1 MQLEEKK
8 LSNRLGLVLDVETT
22 GLRPSSD
29 EMIEL
34 ALILFTYNSETGE
47 IINHIDQESFLRE
60 PMGLQARMN
69 YDQAFRIHG
78 IPFSSVEGKSFHD
91 EKIKSFIARADDIF
105 AHNASFDRSFL
116 YQLYPEVN
124 DQKWFCTMRNV
135 PWKQYGFDNSK
146 LLTLLQAHRITNFQ
160 THRALDDITYL
171 MELLRKR
178 GPAGQPYLKD
188 VIAKNPMKKYTPA
201 SLKSRV

>member
-1 MQLEEKK
+1 M
-8 LSNRLGLVLDVETT
+8 SNRLGLVLDVETT

-124 DQKWFCTMRNV
+124 HQKWFCTMRNV

-201 SLKSRV
+201 PLKSRV

>member
-1 MQLEEKK
+1 M
-8 LSNRLGLVLDVETT
+8 SNRLGLVLDVETT

-47 IINHIDQESFLRE
+47 IIKHIDQESFLRE
-60 PMGLQARMN
+60 PLSLQARMN

-91 EKIKSFIARADDIF
+91 EKIISFIARADDIF

-135 PWKQYGFDNSK
+135 PWKQYGFENSK

-178 GPAGQPYLKD
+178 GPAGHPYLKD